1 MKTLDHIK
9 ENLSEQIETYHLFLD
24 LLQKE
29 KICLINLNAAETEY
43 LSKKKD
49 TILFKLKLLEEE
61 RVRLSARYASDNN
74 LSTGTNLRELTML
87 SGDKTLNGL
96 RLQLVSL
103 LQSIAELNE
112 FNKILIERSLH
123 FVKNSISFIDIF
135 GINMK
140 RQPMNFS
147 KEV

>member
-1 MKTLDHIK
+1 MKTIDQIK
-9 ENLSEQIETYHLFLD
+9 ENLREQIETYRLFLD

-29 KICLINLNAAETEY
+29 KVCLINLNASETEY
-43 LSKKKD
+43 LSKEKD
-49 TILFKLKLLEEE
+49 TIIFKLKLLEDE
-61 RVRLSARYASDNN
+61 RVRLSARYVSDNN
-74 LSTGTNLRELTML
+74 LSSVTNLREFTVF
-87 SGDKTLNGL
+87 SNDKTLNSL

-123 FVKNSISFIDIF
+123 FVRNSISFIDMF

-140 RQPMNFS
+140 RQPLSFS